1 VLIVGE
7 SGTGKELV
15 AETIHR
21 MSRRKDQTFVAM
33 NCGAVS
39 PTLIESELFGHE
51 RGSFTGAAKIHKGF
65 FERAHGGTLFLD
77 EITEMPMESQV
88 RLLRVLEMSK
98 VVRVGGEEEIPVDI
112 RIIAATNRSTDEA
125 IEQGKLREDL
135 LYRLGVFPIHLPPL
149 RDRGQDVMLLAEH
162 FLAEL
167 NGESDGAT
175 KRFTREALA
184 HLRRHGW
191 PGNVRE
197 LKNAV
202 HRATILAD
210 ADIEPEHLPLAQA
223 PTLDYGADATM
234 RVAIG
239 STVADVERRLILA
252 TLADQGGN
260 KERAARTLGI
270 SLKTLYNK
278 LKKYRAA

>member
-1 VLIVGE
+1 MG
-7 SGTGKELV
+7 
-15 AETIHR
+15 R
-21 MSRRKDQTFVAM
+21 
-33 NCGAVS
+33 
-39 PTLIESELFGHE
+39 
-51 RGSFTGAAKIHKGF
+51 
-65 FERAHGGTLFLD
+65 
-77 EITEMPMESQV
+77 V
-88 RLLRVLEMSK
+88 RLLRSRRLK
-98 VVRVGGEEEIPVDI
+98 VVRVGGEESVDI
-112 RIIAATNRSTDEA
+112 RIIAATNRRPTGRRA
-125 IEQGKLREDL
+125 GKGM
-135 LYRLGVFPIHLPPL
+135 LYRLGVFPIHCRRWRPRQSVARRALS
-149 RDRGQDVMLLAEH
+149 AERT
-162 FLAEL
+162 A
-167 NGESDGAT
+167 SDGT
-175 KRFTREALA
+175 SKRFTREALA
-184 HLRRHGW
+184 HLRHHGW

-223 PTLDYGADATM
+223 PTPEYGPDAMM